1 MSGLHHTH
9 LFASDLAAS
18 VAWYRTMLGGEVAFD
33 GEFGGARNVFMRL
46 GSGRLHLYDQPP
58 RGETP
63 GAVHHLGYQSDD
75 LAGLVAHMRGQGAVF
90 RSDIREFGFWRYVM
104 CAAPDDVLWE
114 LFEFDE
120 AGLPPDLANYFAG
133 G

>member
-1 MSGLHHTH
+1 M
-9 LFASDLAAS
+9 
-18 VAWYRTMLGGEVAFD
+18 
-33 GEFGGARNVFMRL
+33 
-46 GSGRLHLYDQPP
+46 
-58 RGETP
+58 
-63 GAVHHLGYQSDD
+63 
-75 LAGLVAHMRGQGAVF
+75 F